1 MAGTVAGP
9 ILVLV
14 LNYKDGNVAILIVG
28 AAFQPRSALPP

>member
-9 ILVLV
+9 ILV